1 MKVVY
6 SDLCEKDFSDVT
18 PTASTVGSKPLASLD
33 TWLELE
39 GKNPVSVGV
48 KDVFFI
54 APVTFAQVLNELHPE
69 ATFSL
74 VEATGPSHSPQF
86 CIRATLGQL
95 QFEVD
100 LGQCSWIYGVI
111 NLLPQG

>member
-1 MKVVY
+1 MKIVY

-48 KDVFFI
+48 KDVFYPPCNFCSGAQRI
-54 APVTFAQVLNELHPE
+54 AP
-69 ATFSL
+69 
-74 VEATGPSHSPQF
+74 
-86 CIRATLGQL
+86 
-95 QFEVD
+95 
-100 LGQCSWIYGVI
+100 
-111 NLLPQG
+111 

>member
-1 MKVVY
+1 MSRRRQALLVQ
-6 SDLCEKDFSDVT
+6 SLLPPWT
-18 PTASTVGSKPLASLD
+18 PGWNWRGRTLSRWVSKM
-33 TWLELE
+33 
-39 GKNPVSVGV
+39 
-48 KDVFFI
+48 FFI

>member
-1 MKVVY
+1 MKIVY

-48 KDVFFI
+48 KDVFYRPCNFCSGAQRI
-54 APVTFAQVLNELHPE
+54 AP
-69 ATFSL
+69 
-74 VEATGPSHSPQF
+74 
-86 CIRATLGQL
+86 
-95 QFEVD
+95 
-100 LGQCSWIYGVI
+100 
-111 NLLPQG
+111 

>member
-1 MKVVY
+1 MKIVY

-48 KDVFFI
+48 KDVFFLRPCNFCSGAQRI
-54 APVTFAQVLNELHPE
+54 AP
-69 ATFSL
+69 
-74 VEATGPSHSPQF
+74 
-86 CIRATLGQL
+86 
-95 QFEVD
+95 
-100 LGQCSWIYGVI
+100 
-111 NLLPQG
+111 